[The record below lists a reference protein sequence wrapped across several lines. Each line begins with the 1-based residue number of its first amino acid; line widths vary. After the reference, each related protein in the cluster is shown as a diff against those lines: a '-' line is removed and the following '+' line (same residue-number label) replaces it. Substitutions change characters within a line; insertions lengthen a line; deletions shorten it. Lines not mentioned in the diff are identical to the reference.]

1 MISTELLAIACGIGS
16 AAAWGAGDFSGEMS
30 SRKGNVLNVV
40 LASEFLGGLFLL
52 AVAAFSREIMPPF
65 RRLVYG
71 AFAGIFGNIGLIST

>member
-52 AVAAFSREIMPPF
+52 AVAAFSREIMP
-65 RRLVYG
+65 LSG
-71 AFAGIFGNIGLIST
+71 AWCTGPLPGFLEISG